1 MKVFI
6 IIGMLCVPNV
16 ECMWFNDQPE
26 PKKYRSLKTCITAAT
41 ELGNKMYKEMTQQG
55 IPVRIN
61 TWCKKIEDHGEY
73 S

>member
-1 MKVFI
+1 
-6 IIGMLCVPNV
+6 MLCVPNV

-26 PKKYRSLKTCITAAT
+26 PKKYHNLKNCLTAAT

>member
-1 MKVFI
+1 
-6 IIGMLCVPNV
+6 MLCVPNV
-16 ECMWFNDQPE
+16 ECMWFNEQPE
-26 PKKYRSLKTCITAAT
+26 PKKYHNLKTCITAAT